1 MVLENPVNENSRFE
15 NCYSD
20 LGYNAFVSESDS
32 IGVAVCPQCGGTGW
46 SRVERNG
53 ASGVARCECLKRSR
67 SGRLV
72 QNAHIPERYKHC
84 DLESFTLHSSLTNQS
99 HESAKTIAEKFVKE
113 YPASMPF
120 GLLFIG
126 PPGVGKT
133 HLSVGII
140 RALMEIKGV
149 PCLFR
154 TFPELLKE
162 IQNSYSP
169 VSQSSEFGL
178 LAPVLETEVLV
189 LDELGAQT
197 PSSWVKDTVS
207 YIINYRYGES
217 KVTIFTTNYQD
228 QDAPAGVSSKG
239 AYTLA
244 ERIGDQMRSRLF
256 EMCKTVK
263 INGNDFR
270 QKVKQA
276 EHHF

>member
-1 MVLENPVNENSRFE
+1 
-15 NCYSD
+15 
-20 LGYNAFVSESDS
+20 
-32 IGVAVCPQCGGTGW
+32 
-46 SRVERNG
+46 
-53 ASGVARCECLKRSR
+53 
-67 SGRLV
+67 
-72 QNAHIPERYKHC
+72 
-84 DLESFTLHSSLTNQS
+84 
-99 HESAKTIAEKFVKE
+99 
-113 YPASMPF
+113 MPF
-120 GLLFIG
+120 GLLFVG

-133 HLSVGII
+133 HLAVGII
-140 RALMEIKGV
+140 KSLMKLKAV

-169 VSQSSEFGL
+169 ISQSSEFSL
-178 LAPVLETEVLV
+178 LSPVLDTEVLV

-217 KVTIFTTNYQD
+217 KVTIFTTNYLD
-228 QDAPAGVSSKG
+228 KNDPAGGTK
-239 AYTLA
+239 AATYTLA

-256 EMCKTVK
+256 EMCKTLV
-263 INGNDFR
+263 ISGNDFR

>member
-1 MVLENPVNENSRFE
+1 MSQP
-15 NCYSD
+15 D
-20 LGYNAFVSESDS
+20 GTAVSN
-32 IGVAVCPQCGGTGW
+32 CPQCGGTGW
-46 SRVERNG
+46 ARVQRGG
-53 ASGVARCECLKRSR
+53 ADGVARCECRKRSR
-67 SGRLV
+67 SERLL
-72 QNAHIPERYKHC
+72 QFARIPARYAHC
-84 DLESFTLHSSLTNQS
+84 DLDNFDLSPRLTNQS
-99 HESAKTIAEKFVKE
+99 HDRAKAAAERFVRE

-120 GLLFIG
+120 GVLFMG

-133 HLSVGII
+133 HLATGIVKGLI
-140 RALMEIKGV
+140 KQKGV

-178 LAPVLETEVLV
+178 LSPVLETEVLV

-207 YIINYRYGES
+207 YIINYRYAES
-217 KVTIFTTNYQD
+217 KVTIFTTNYLD
-228 QDAPAGVSSKG
+228 GEESSGGNKG
-239 AYTLA
+239 TTYTLS

-256 EMCKTVK
+256 EMCKTVV
-263 INGNDFR
+263 ITGSDFR

>member
-1 MVLENPVNENSRFE
+1 VSS
-15 NCYSD
+15 SD
-20 LGYNAFVSESDS
+20 VSEVST
-32 IGVAVCPQCGGTGW
+32 CPLCGGTGW
-46 SRVERNG
+46 ARVHRD
-53 ASGVARCECLKRSR
+53 SVDGVTRCECQKRSR
-67 SGRLV
+67 SDRLLH
-72 QNAHIPERYKHC
+72 NAKIPTRYTHC
-84 DLESFTLHSSLTNQS
+84 DLDNFDLSPPLTNVS
-99 HESAKTIAEKFVKE
+99 HEKAKIAAERFVRE

-120 GLLFIG
+120 GLLFVG

-133 HLSVGII
+133 HLAVGII
-140 RALMEIKGV
+140 KSLMKLKAV

-169 VSQSSEFGL
+169 ISQSSEFSL
-178 LAPVLETEVLV
+178 LSPVLDTEVLV

-217 KVTIFTTNYQD
+217 KVTIFTTNYLD
-228 QDAPAGVSSKG
+228 KDDPAGGTKG
-239 AYTLA
+239 ATYTLA

-256 EMCKTVK
+256 EMCKTLV
-263 INGNDFR
+263 ISGNDFR
-270 QKVKQA
+270 HKVKQA